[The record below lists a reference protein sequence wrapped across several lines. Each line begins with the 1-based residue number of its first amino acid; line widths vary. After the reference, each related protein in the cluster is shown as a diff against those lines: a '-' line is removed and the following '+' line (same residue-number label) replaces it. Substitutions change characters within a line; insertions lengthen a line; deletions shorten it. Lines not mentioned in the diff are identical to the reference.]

1 MAASAADEP
10 IVKFGKAVE
19 QGDLATVERMLAEG
33 VDPNTRVP
41 GAWLGYTPLF
51 LAVRGN
57 HPAITAAL
65 LKGGADPT
73 IEDENGDPVMVAA
86 SDHDRMAHARLL
98 IQHGVSI
105 DSKNHYGATALL
117 RVAPYAEAPDIQAK
131 IALGAT
137 VDLTDPQGN
146 SALMLAAESAN
157 VDAMRVLLAAGAK
170 PGLVNKIGQTALLLA
185 IGRDVIEEKDQTTS
199 QAVDLLIKA
208 GADINQRDPEGNSP
222 LLVALNKWRIQPETI
237 NLLLQ
242 AKPDLS
248 VRDKGGRDALFTA
261 VQNEDRNKH
270 IARLLEL
277 GANLHTTDATGTD
290 LLMAAAAN
298 NVPGQV
304 SDLIRRGLRPN
315 RATQAGATAVH
326 CAIYSRRFSSDPFS
340 TKKTD
345 DKGVEILKL
354 LQEHGASLTAAD
366 GNGDTPLHLAA
377 MTGLRELVALLLP
390 QFPDPDIR
398 NQAGQTPLHLAAAAG
413 REEIAG
419 LLLARHA
426 TVDARDAK
434 GLTPL
439 RLASDGQH
447 QETILRLQKAGAD
460 INAAATDG
468 TTALSAVLAGNEF
481 DLAKFLIEH
490 GADPK
495 RLADPA
501 AQLLRVAR
509 LFHDQPLPAADYAYA
524 ISLFADLTTEID
536 RKDPAGLTTLLWVA
550 ASNNPAALKAILDR
564 HPDLQARSPDGRTA
578 LMWAAST
585 QALESLKTLRDAG
598 ADETLRDASG
608 RTAAEWLVWSSVT
621 RPPPVADSSAGQTG
635 LLERVLRSRRA
646 ALQDYLKQNR
656 WDPKDRLAGAS
667 PLHLAAALGDTA
679 AILAFLKLG
688 VPPNLPA
695 TDHATPLMEA
705 AANGHLKVV
714 QHLLEKGADPALRDD
729 DGDRAID
736 HAVHLG
742 QIDVVRML
750 MAHKNPFSGDESD
763 LLVALVHRG
772 DEELLREF
780 LKAGAAVLPR
790 GKRPKDRD
798 SYGSRTPDPAAPL
811 AAAAVRP
818 DPRLLRVLMEYPAAT
833 GADEPVYLTAALH
846 RAANDGRLA
855 SVRYLVEERKVDPN
869 TLLDDSFGGVVSVAA
884 GDPADKG
891 PQFVEGYSALSRALE
906 EGHPDVV
913 RYLVEHGASI
923 TGRTRE
929 GLPPLGWVVA
939 HQQYEMLRFL
949 LEHRAP
955 TDPID
960 LGGET
965 ALHLAAAADD
975 AAAVRLLLDHGA
987 KPGTTNRLGRT
998 ALEVARQHDSTK
1010 AAALLEMPKD

>member
-1 MAASAADEP
+1 MAAIAADEP

-19 QGDLATVERMLAEG
+19 QGNLATVERMLAEG

-86 SDHDRMAHARLL
+86 SDHDRVAHARVL

-146 SALMLAAESAN
+146 SALMRAAESAN

-170 PGLVNKIGQTALLLA
+170 PGLVNNSGENALLLA
-185 IGRDVIEEKDQTTS
+185 IGRDVVEEKDQTTP
-199 QAVDLLIKA
+199 QAVDLLIKT

-222 LLVALNKWRIQPETI
+222 LLIALNKWRIQPETI

-248 VRDKGGRDALFTA
+248 VRDKGGRDALFAA
-261 VQNEDRNKH
+261 VQNEKQNQH

-277 GANLHTTDATGTD
+277 GADLHTTDANGTD
-290 LLMAAAAN
+290 LLMAAATN
-298 NVPGQV
+298 NNPGQV

-315 RATQAGATAVH
+315 RTNQVGSTAVH
-326 CAIYSRRFSSDPFS
+326 CAILSRRFSSDPFS
-340 TKKTD
+340 AKRPD

-354 LQEHGASLTAAD
+354 LQQHGASLTAAD

-377 MTGLRELVALLLP
+377 MTGLSELVALLLP
-390 QFPDPDIR
+390 QFPDPDVR
-398 NQAGQTPLHLAAAAG
+398 NRAGQTPLHLAADAG
-413 REEIAG
+413 GEEIAG

-426 TVDARDAK
+426 TADALDAK

-447 QETILRLQKAGAD
+447 RETILRLLKSGAD
-460 INAAATDG
+460 LNAAATDG
-468 TTALSAVLAGNEF
+468 TTALSATLAGNEF
-481 DLAKFLIEH
+481 DLAKFLIDH

-509 LFHDQPLPAADYAYA
+509 LFHDQPLPAADYAFA
-524 ISLFADLTTEID
+524 ISLFAGLTTEID
-536 RKDPAGLTTLLWVA
+536 RKDAAALTALLWVA

-585 QALESLKTLRDAG
+585 QALESLKTLRAAG

-608 RTAAEWLVWSSVT
+608 RTAAEWLVWSNVAH
-621 RPPPVADSSAGQTG
+621 PPPVADSPADQTELG
-635 LLERVLRSRRA
+635 ERVRRSRQA

-656 WDPKDRLAGAS
+656 WDPKDRIAGAS
-667 PLHLAAALGDTA
+667 PLHLAAALGDNA
-679 AILAFLKLG
+679 AISAFLKLG
-688 VPPNLPA
+688 APPNLPA

-705 AANGHLKVV
+705 AANGHLKAV
-714 QHLLEKGADPALRDD
+714 QLLLEHGADPALRDD
-729 DGDRAID
+729 GGDRAID
-736 HAVHLG
+736 HAIGLG
-742 QIDVVRML
+742 QIDVVRTL
-750 MAHKNPFSGDESD
+750 VGQKDPFSGDESD
-763 LLVALVHRG
+763 LLVALVNRG

-790 GKRPKDRD
+790 AKRTMDGDPFGARV
-798 SYGSRTPDPAAPL
+798 PDPAAPL
-811 AAAAVRP
+811 AAAAARP

-833 GADEPVYLTAALH
+833 GADEPVFLTAALH
-846 RAANDGRLA
+846 RAASDGRLA
-855 SVRYLVEERKVDPN
+855 SVRFLVEERKVDPN

-906 EGHPDVV
+906 EGHSEVV
-913 RYLVEHGASI
+913 RYLVEHGATI
-923 TGRTRE
+923 AGRTRE

-939 HQQYEMLRFL
+939 HQQHEMLRFL

-955 TDPID
+955 TDLVD

-965 ALHLAAAADD
+965 ALHLAAAAND

-987 KPGTTNRLGRT
+987 NPNATTPPGRT
-998 ALEVARQHDSTK
+998 ALEVARQNDATK
-1010 AAALLEMPKD
+1010 AAAVLEKPKD